1 MAGERGGVVRCPLSA
16 GIVTHSRSAYRAA
29 NHYGGLMRYGVMM
42 TVMILA
48 YVNLAMAQVS
58 PPIQRESLRYL
69 PGVTLAIEEIEAAAK
84 ADGLSEEAVHN
95 AVERTLQSSGI
106 PILTQ
111 AEGSETPSK
120 PFLYVRVATYR
131 NESGSY
137 AYAVTVALKQL
148 VALAH
153 RPQRK
158 MSAST
163 WEQGLIGAGSR
174 NIRPVTK
181 TVEDLVKRFADD
193 FLAVNVGDAVREE
206 K

>member
-1 MAGERGGVVRCPLSA
+1 MGTQVM
-16 GIVTHSRSAYRAA
+16 GIVTLPGSAYRTAK
-29 NHYGGLMRYGVMM
+29 HYGGLMRYGVMI

-48 YVNLAMAQVS
+48 YVNLCMAQVS
-58 PPIQRESLRYL
+58 APNQRESLRYL
-69 PGVTLAIEEIEAAAK
+69 PGVTLAIEEIEADAK

-106 PILTQ
+106 PILTPV
-111 AEGSETPSK
+111 EGSKTPSN
-120 PFLYVRVATYR
+120 PFLYVRVATYKI
-131 NESGSY
+131 ESGLY

-163 WEQGLIGAGSR
+163 WEQGLIGASGSR
-174 NIRPVTK
+174 NIGQITN
-181 TVEDLVKRFADD
+181 TVEDLVKRFAND
-193 FLAVNVGDAVREE
+193 FLAVNAGDAVREE

>member
-1 MAGERGGVVRCPLSA
+1 MSA
-16 GIVTHSRSAYRAA
+16 FLLGIVTQSRSAYRAA

-48 YVNLAMAQVS
+48 YVNLGMAQVS
-58 PPIQRESLRYL
+58 APIQRESLRYL
-69 PGVTLAIEEIEAAAK
+69 PGVTLAIEEIETDAK

-111 AEGSETPSK
+111 VEGSKTPSK
-120 PFLYVRVATYR
+120 PFLYVRVATYKI
-131 NESGSY
+131 ESGLY

-163 WEQGLIGAGSR
+163 WEQGLIGEAGSR
-174 NIRPVTK
+174 NIGQVTK
-181 TVEDLVKRFADD
+181 TVEDLVKRFAND
-193 FLAVNVGDAVREE
+193 FLAVNAGDAVREE

>member
-1 MAGERGGVVRCPLSA
+1 
-16 GIVTHSRSAYRAA
+16 
-29 NHYGGLMRYGVMM
+29 MRYAVMI

-48 YVNLAMAQVS
+48 YVNLGMAQVS
-58 PPIQRESLRYL
+58 APIQRESLRYL
-69 PGVTLAIEEIEAAAK
+69 PGVALAIEEIEADAK
-84 ADGLSEEAVHN
+84 ADGLTEEAVHN
-95 AVERTLQSSGI
+95 AVEHTLQSRGI

-111 AEGSETPSK
+111 VEGSETPSK

-131 NESGSY
+131 NDSGLY

-163 WEQGLIGAGSR
+163 WEQGVIGAGSR

-193 FLAVNVGDAVREE
+193 FLAVNAGDAVREE

>member
-1 MAGERGGVVRCPLSA
+1 
-16 GIVTHSRSAYRAA
+16 
-29 NHYGGLMRYGVMM
+29 MRYGVMM

-69 PGVTLAIEEIEAAAK
+69 PGVILAIEEIEAAAK

-131 NESGSY
+131 NESGLY

-163 WEQGLIGAGSR
+163 WEQGLIGTGSR

-193 FLAVNVGDAVREE
+193 FLAVNAGDAVREE

>member
-1 MAGERGGVVRCPLSA
+1 
-16 GIVTHSRSAYRAA
+16 
-29 NHYGGLMRYGVMM
+29 MRYGVMI

-48 YVNLAMAQVS
+48 YVDLGMAQVS
-58 PPIQRESLRYL
+58 SPIQRESLRYL
-69 PGVTLAIEEIEAAAK
+69 PGVTLAIEEIEADAK
-84 ADGLSEEAVHN
+84 ANGLTEEAVYK

-111 AEGSETPSK
+111 VEGSETPSK
-120 PFLYVRVATYR
+120 PFLYVRVATYKS
-131 NESGSY
+131 ESGFY

-163 WEQGLIGAGSR
+163 WEQGLIGTGSR
-174 NIRPVTK
+174 NMGQVTK
-181 TVEDLVKRFADD
+181 TVEDLAKRFAND
-193 FLAVNVGDAVREE
+193 FLAVNAGDAVREE